1 LNFNVDSKTL
11 LNALSDIQGRGK
23 YSGHAGLSNNELG
36 EYCYMKLENNVLEL
50 WNGDTTLA
58 LNINIPVESE
68 KDGDIV
74 VAIKPIMAYLKM
86 IDGDVSI
93 EGEVLFQISHGSQ
106 MIRIPRIVEHPSIAA
121 ITRIKGM
128 IEDIA
133 LFELEDKNMELP
145 LFGDSVFEAAFN
157 LDSSLFH
164 KMISFCEQV
173 KTGVY
178 KLDFNDGTL
187 IISSGQGNN
196 SYTETHLIDEAKWV
210 GAGATVEWS
219 GPLHKFFKGEEV
231 SFYVKDEFPL
241 VLVSTDRKLIRAP
254 HVG

>member
-1 LNFNVDSKTL
+1 MNFIIDSKTL

-23 YSGHAGLSNNELG
+23 YSGHSGLSNNELG
-36 EYCYMKLENNVLEL
+36 EYCYMKLENNTLEL

-58 LNINIPVESE
+58 LNINIPVESN

-74 VAIKPIMAYLKM
+74 IETKPTMAYLKM
-86 IDGDVSI
+86 IDGDI
-93 EGEVLFQISHGSQ
+93 TIDGENSLEITYGSQ
-106 MIRIPRIVEHPSIAA
+106 LIRLPRIIEHPSISA
-121 ITRIKGM
+121 IIRIKGM
-128 IEDIA
+128 IDHISI
-133 LFELEDKNMELP
+133 FEPEYKGALP

-187 IISSGQGNN
+187 IISSGQGHN
-196 SYTETHLIDEAKWV
+196 SYTETNVIDDIKWI
-210 GAGATVEWS
+210 GESATVEWS
-219 GPLHKFFKGEEV
+219 GPLHRFFKNEEV

>member
-1 LNFNVDSKTL
+1 MNFNIDSKIL

-23 YSGHAGLSNNELG
+23 YSGHSGLSNNELG
-36 EYCYMKLENNVLEL
+36 EYCYMKLENNTLEL

-58 LNINIPVESE
+58 LNINIPVESN

-74 VAIKPIMAYLKM
+74 IETKPTMAYLKM
-86 IDGDVSI
+86 IDGDI
-93 EGEVLFQISHGSQ
+93 TIDGENSLVITCGSKL
-106 MIRIPRIVEHPSIAA
+106 IHLPRIIEHPSISA
-121 ITRIKGM
+121 IIRIKGM
-128 IEDIA
+128 IEDISI
-133 LFELEDKNMELP
+133 FEPEYKGALP

-157 LDSSLFH
+157 LDSSTFH
-164 KMISFCEQV
+164 KAISFCEQV

-187 IISSGQGNN
+187 IISSGQGHN
-196 SYTETHLIDEAKWV
+196 SYIESNVIDDTKWS
-210 GAGATVEWS
+210 GESATVEWS
-219 GPLHKFFKGEEV
+219 GPLHKFFKNEEI

-254 HVG
+254 HMG